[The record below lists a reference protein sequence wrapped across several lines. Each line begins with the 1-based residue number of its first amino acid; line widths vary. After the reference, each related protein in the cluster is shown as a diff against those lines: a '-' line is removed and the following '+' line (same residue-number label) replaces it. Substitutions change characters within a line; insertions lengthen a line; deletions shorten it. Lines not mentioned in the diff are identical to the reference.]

1 MGKKIN
7 LMVAILYSIIIVVIE
22 TSMNV
27 YWDDWSFYPLWII
40 DYLIA
45 IILLSA
51 VFIFKNNIQNSMLL
65 MGWSLSVGVTYM
77 ALFISLDP
85 NGLKSE
91 DIEIKLPL
99 FILALI
105 VSIFGLILT
114 IIDLQKIN
122 HLNNK

>member
-1 MGKKIN
+1 MAKKIN
-7 LMVAILYSIIIVVIE
+7 LIVAILYSIIIVVIE

-27 YWDDWSFYPLWII
+27 YWDDWSFYPLWIV

-51 VFIFKNNIQNSMLL
+51 VFIFKNNIQNSILL
-65 MGWSLSVGVTYM
+65 LGWSFSFGITYM

-91 DIEIKLPL
+91 DIETKLPL

-122 HLNNK
+122 HLDNK

>member
-1 MGKKIN
+1 MAKKIN
-7 LMVAILYSIIIVVIE
+7 LIVAILYSIIIVVIE

-40 DYLIA
+40 DYMIA

-51 VFIFKNNIQNSMLL
+51 VFIFKNNIQNSILL

-91 DIEIKLPL
+91 DIETKLPL
-99 FILALI
+99 FILALV

-122 HLNNK
+122 HLDNK

>member
-1 MGKKIN
+1 MVKKIN
-7 LMVAILYSIIIVVIE
+7 LIVAILYSIIIIVIE

-91 DIEIKLPL
+91 DIETKLPL

-122 HLNNK
+122 HLDNK

>member
-1 MGKKIN
+1 MVKKIN
-7 LMVAILYSIIIVVIE
+7 LIVAILYSVIIVVIE
-22 TSMNV
+22 TAMNI

-51 VFIFKNNIQNSMLL
+51 VFIFKMDIQNSMLL
-65 MGWSLSVGVTYM
+65 IGWTLSVGVTYM

>member
-7 LMVAILYSIIIVVIE
+7 LMVAISYSIIIVVIE
-22 TSMNV
+22 TFMNI

-51 VFIFKNNIQNSMLL
+51 VFIFKNNIQKSILL
-65 MGWSLSVGVTYM
+65 LGWSLSVGVTYM

-91 DIEIKLPL
+91 DIETKLPL

-122 HLNNK
+122 HLDNK

>member
-1 MGKKIN
+1 MAKKIN

-22 TSMNV
+22 TSMNI

-51 VFIFKNNIQNSMLL
+51 VFIFKKNIQNSMLL
-65 MGWSLSVGVTYM
+65 IGWSLSVGVTYM

-122 HLNNK
+122 HLKNK

>member
-1 MGKKIN
+1 MAKKIN
-7 LMVAILYSIIIVVIE
+7 LIAAILYSIIIVVIE

-91 DIEIKLPL
+91 DIETKLPL

-105 VSIFGLILT
+105 VSIFGLTLT

-122 HLNNK
+122 HLDNK

>member
-1 MGKKIN
+1 MAKKIN

-22 TSMNV
+22 TSMNI

-51 VFIFKNNIQNSMLL
+51 VFIFKKNIQNSMLL
-65 MGWSLSVGVTYM
+65 IGWSLSVGVTYM

-122 HLNNK
+122 HLDNK

>member
-7 LMVAILYSIIIVVIE
+7 LMISISYSIIIVMIE

-65 MGWSLSVGVTYM
+65 IGWSLSVGVTYM

-91 DIEIKLPL
+91 DIETKLPL

-122 HLNNK
+122 HLDNK

>member
-7 LMVAILYSIIIVVIE
+7 LMIAILYSIIIVVIE

-65 MGWSLSVGVTYM
+65 MGWSLSVGITYM

-91 DIEIKLPL
+91 DIETKLPL

-122 HLNNK
+122 HLDNK

>member
-51 VFIFKNNIQNSMLL
+51 VFIFKKNIQNSMLL

-91 DIEIKLPL
+91 DIETKLPL

-105 VSIFGLILT
+105 VSIFGLTLT
-114 IIDLQKIN
+114 IIDLQKTN
-122 HLNNK
+122 HLDNK

>member
-40 DYLIA
+40 DYIIA

-65 MGWSLSVGVTYM
+65 IGWSLSIGITYM

-91 DIEIKLPL
+91 DIETKLPL

-105 VSIFGLILT
+105 VSIFGLTLT

-122 HLNNK
+122 HLDNK

>member
-1 MGKKIN
+1 MAKKIN
-7 LMVAILYSIIIVVIE
+7 LIVAILYSIIIVVIE
-22 TSMNV
+22 TYMNV

-65 MGWSLSVGVTYM
+65 IGWTLSVGVTYM

-91 DIEIKLPL
+91 DIETKLPL

-105 VSIFGLILT
+105 VSIFGLTLT
-114 IIDLQKIN
+114 IIELQKIN
-122 HLNNK
+122 HLDNK

>member
-1 MGKKIN
+1 MAKKIN

-22 TSMNV
+22 TSMNI

-51 VFIFKNNIQNSMLL
+51 VFIFKKNIQNSMLL
-65 MGWSLSVGVTYM
+65 IGWSLSVGVTYM

-105 VSIFGLILT
+105 VSISGLILT

>member
-51 VFIFKNNIQNSMLL
+51 VFIFKNNIQNSILL

-91 DIEIKLPL
+91 DIETKLPL

-105 VSIFGLILT
+105 VSIFGLTLT
-114 IIDLQKIN
+114 IIELQKIN
-122 HLNNK
+122 HLDNK

>member
-7 LMVAILYSIIIVVIE
+7 LIVAILYSIIIIVIE

-51 VFIFKNNIQNSMLL
+51 VFIFKKNIQNSMLL
-65 MGWSLSVGVTYM
+65 IGWSLSVGVTYM

>member
-22 TSMNV
+22 TSMNI

-122 HLNNK
+122 HLKNK

>member
-1 MGKKIN
+1 MAKKIN
-7 LMVAILYSIIIVVIE
+7 LIIAVLYSIIIVVIE

-51 VFIFKNNIQNSMLL
+51 VFIFKNNIQKSILL
-65 MGWSLSVGVTYM
+65 LGWSLSVGVTYM

-91 DIEIKLPL
+91 DIESKLPL

-122 HLNNK
+122 HLDNK

>member
-1 MGKKIN
+1 MAKKIN
-7 LMVAILYSIIIVVIE
+7 LIVAILYSIIIVVIE
-22 TSMNV
+22 TSMNI

-51 VFIFKNNIQNSMLL
+51 VFIFKKNIQNSMLL
-65 MGWSLSVGVTYM
+65 IGWSISVGVTYM

>member
-7 LMVAILYSIIIVVIE
+7 LMVAISYSIIIVVIE

-91 DIEIKLPL
+91 DIETKLPL

-122 HLNNK
+122 HLYNK

>member
-65 MGWSLSVGVTYM
+65 IGWSLSVGVTYM

-91 DIEIKLPL
+91 DIETKLPL

-105 VSIFGLILT
+105 VSIFGLTLT
-114 IIDLQKIN
+114 IIELQKIN
-122 HLNNK
+122 HLDNK

>member
-45 IILLSA
+45 IILLSS

-91 DIEIKLPL
+91 DIETKLPL

-122 HLNNK
+122 HLDNK

>member
-91 DIEIKLPL
+91 DIETKLPL

-105 VSIFGLILT
+105 VSIFGLTLT
-114 IIDLQKIN
+114 IIDLQKTN
-122 HLNNK
+122 HLDNK

>member
-51 VFIFKNNIQNSMLL
+51 VFIFKNIQNSMLL

-91 DIEIKLPL
+91 DIETKLPL

-105 VSIFGLILT
+105 VSIFGLTLT
-114 IIDLQKIN
+114 IIDLQKTN
-122 HLNNK
+122 HLDNK

>member
-22 TSMNV
+22 TSMNI

-122 HLNNK
+122 HLDNK

>member
-7 LMVAILYSIIIVVIE
+7 LMIAILYSIIIVVIE

-51 VFIFKNNIQNSMLL
+51 VFIFKNNIQNSILL
-65 MGWSLSVGVTYM
+65 LGWSFSFGITYM

-91 DIEIKLPL
+91 DIETKLPL

>member
-1 MGKKIN
+1 MAKKIN
-7 LMVAILYSIIIVVIE
+7 LIVAILYSIIIVVME
-22 TSMNV
+22 TSMNI

-51 VFIFKNNIQNSMLL
+51 VFIFKKNIQNSMLL
-65 MGWSLSVGVTYM
+65 IGWSLSVGVTYM

>member
-1 MGKKIN
+1 MAKKIN
-7 LMVAILYSIIIVVIE
+7 LIVAILYSIIIVVIE

-27 YWDDWSFYPLWII
+27 YWDDWSFYPLWIV

-51 VFIFKNNIQNSMLL
+51 VFIFKNNIQNSILL
-65 MGWSLSVGVTYM
+65 LGWSFSFGITYM

-91 DIEIKLPL
+91 DIETKLPL

-122 HLNNK
+122 HLYNK

>member
-1 MGKKIN
+1 MAKKIN
-7 LMVAILYSIIIVVIE
+7 LIVAILYSIIIVVIE

-27 YWDDWSFYPLWII
+27 YWDDWSFYPLWIV

>member
-1 MGKKIN
+1 MAKKIN

-22 TSMNV
+22 TSMNI

-51 VFIFKNNIQNSMLL
+51 VFIFKKNIQNSMLL
-65 MGWSLSVGVTYM
+65 IGWSLSVGVTYM

-99 FILALI
+99 FILALV

>member
-7 LMVAILYSIIIVVIE
+7 LMVAISYSIIIVVIE

-51 VFIFKNNIQNSMLL
+51 VFIFKNNIQNSILL

-91 DIEIKLPL
+91 DIETKLPL

-105 VSIFGLILT
+105 VSIFGLTLT

-122 HLNNK
+122 HLDKK

>member
-51 VFIFKNNIQNSMLL
+51 VFIFKNNIQNSILL

-91 DIEIKLPL
+91 DIETKLPL

-105 VSIFGLILT
+105 VSIFGLTLT

-122 HLNNK
+122 HLDNK

>member
-7 LMVAILYSIIIVVIE
+7 LMVAVLYSIIIVVIE

-45 IILLSA
+45 IVLLSA

>member
-1 MGKKIN
+1 MAKKIN
-7 LMVAILYSIIIVVIE
+7 LIVAILYSIIIVVIE

-51 VFIFKNNIQNSMLL
+51 VFIFKKNIQNSMLL
-65 MGWSLSVGVTYM
+65 IGWSLSVGVTYM

>member
-51 VFIFKNNIQNSMLL
+51 VFIFKNNFQKSMLL

-91 DIEIKLPL
+91 DIETKLPL

-122 HLNNK
+122 HLDNK

>member
-7 LMVAILYSIIIVVIE
+7 LIVAILYSIIIVVIE
-22 TSMNV
+22 TAMNI

-51 VFIFKNNIQNSMLL
+51 VFIFKKNIQNSMLL
-65 MGWSLSVGVTYM
+65 IGWSLSVGVTYM

>member
-7 LMVAILYSIIIVVIE
+7 LLVAILYSIIIVVIE

-91 DIEIKLPL
+91 DIETKLPL

-105 VSIFGLILT
+105 VSIFGLTLT
-114 IIDLQKIN
+114 IIELQKIN
-122 HLNNK
+122 HLDNK

>member
-7 LMVAILYSIIIVVIE
+7 LMVAISYSIIIVVIE

-45 IILLSA
+45 MILLSA

-91 DIEIKLPL
+91 DIETKLPL

-122 HLNNK
+122 HLDNK

>member
-7 LMVAILYSIIIVVIE
+7 LMVAISYSIIIVVIE

-51 VFIFKNNIQNSMLL
+51 VFIFKKYIQNSMLL

-91 DIEIKLPL
+91 DIETKLPL

-105 VSIFGLILT
+105 VSIFGLTLT

-122 HLNNK
+122 HLDNK

>member
-65 MGWSLSVGVTYM
+65 IGWSLSVGVTYM

-91 DIEIKLPL
+91 DIETKLPL

-105 VSIFGLILT
+105 VSIFGLTLT
-114 IIDLQKIN
+114 IFDLQKIN
-122 HLNNK
+122 HLDNK